1 MCPVP
6 RGPCP
11 QVQIPAED
19 ELLYDSARKNKLEEV
34 ELTHILNNTPL
45 LICPARV
52 TWGISVTGNEQF
64 PYFIPEVAKN
74 TSTWGAGSDPI
85 PFFK

>member
-11 QVQIPAED
+11 KVQIPAED

-52 TWGISVTGNEQF
+52 TWGISVTGNE
-64 PYFIPEVAKN
+64 
-74 TSTWGAGSDPI
+74 
-85 PFFK
+85 

>member
-1 MCPVP
+1 MCLVP

-11 QVQIPAED
+11 KVQIPAED

-52 TWGISVTGNEQF
+52 TWGISVTAMNSSRILF
-64 PYFIPEVAKN
+64 PKLQKTTY
-74 TSTWGAGSDPI
+74 TWGGG
-85 PFFK
+85 